1 MPPDSDSH
9 VVRIAELE
17 IDPSHLEEYRALLAE
32 EIAAS
37 VALEPGVLSLLATAL
52 RDEPHQIRL
61 FEVYASRAAYEAHL
75 ETPHFL
81 HYTRRTADMVR
92 SLRLV
97 DTDPVALRS
106 KALPGPGDGGA
117 GRSG

>member
-1 MPPDSDSH
+1 MPPDSDSYL
-9 VVRIAELE
+9 VRIAELE
-17 IDPSHLEEYRALLAE
+17 IDPSRLEEYRALLVE

-81 HYTRRTADMVR
+81 HYKHRTADMVR

-106 KALPGPGDGGA
+106 KALPGPEDGGA